1 MRKDDRVEFFYNYWY
16 KEVKKEVYVRN
27 IGREIIKLREGVEF
41 WVSNYW
47 LFIVFK
53 LIRNC
58 CFFIVC

>member
-16 KEVKKEVYVRN
+16 KEVKKEVYVWN
-27 IGREIIKLREGVEF
+27 IGRKIIKLREGVEF

>member
-16 KEVKKEVYVRN
+16 KEVKKEVYVWN
-27 IGREIIKLREGVEF
+27 FGREIIKLREGVEF

>member
-16 KEVKKEVYVRN
+16 KEVKKEVYVWN